1 MLEELTFIIFRGL
14 GAGGLTAM
22 IALSFNIV
30 HTSSR
35 ILNFA
40 TGNLLIAA
48 AFISAVFFVPAA
60 GPLSWFMWLIIA
72 SVGLGVFTVFQ
83 GYITLLPLKY
93 TEENSWLVT
102 TMAASVIVGALLLL
116 TQGPYIKSASEPF
129 PPIMIYGMRTPAAYG
144 LCIVLAIAWFF
155 ALRLFLTRT
164 WAGLA
169 ISALSQDYDAA
180 RTAGIPVRRL
190 QLIAFFV
197 SGLII
202 GSAGFVAAPIMSI
215 SPDAGFRYVINGF
228 LGAIIGGLDNNLGGL
243 LGGFFIGVLS
253 VLTIYTVGGEYE
265 SMITLG
271 LMVVILMVRP
281 QGVFGRTQAR
291 RV

>member
-1 MLEELTFIIFRGL
+1 MLEEISFIVFRGL

-48 AFISAVFFVPAA
+48 AFVSALFFAPT
-60 GPLSWFMWLIIA
+60 GGFGSWVLLLLVSTIG
-72 SVGLGVFTVFQ
+72 VGLLVAVQ

-102 TMAASVIVGALLLL
+102 TMAASVIIGALLLL
-116 TQGPYIKSASEPF
+116 TQGPFVQTATDPF
-129 PPIMIYGMRTPAAYG
+129 PPLTLFGMRTPTSYA
-144 LCIVLAIAWFF
+144 LCIALAFVWFIA
-155 ALRLFLTRT
+155 LHYFLTRSWT
-164 WAGLA
+164 GLA

-190 QLIAFFV
+190 QLVAFFV

-202 GSAGFVAAPIMSI
+202 GSAGFIAAPIMSI

-228 LGAIIGGLDNNLGGL
+228 IGAIVGGLDNNVGGVV
-243 LGGFFIGVLS
+243 GGFLVGVLS
-253 VLTIYTVGGEYE
+253 MLTIYTVGGEFE
-265 SMITLG
+265 SAITLA
-271 LMVVILMVRP
+271 LMVTVLMIRP
-281 QGVFGRTQAR
+281 QGLFGRTQAR

>member
-1 MLEELTFIIFRGL
+1 MLEELSFIILRGL

-35 ILNFA
+35 VLNFA

-48 AFISAVFFVPAA
+48 AFVSALLFVPTSGIAM
-60 GPLSWFMWLIIA
+60 WFVWLVVA
-72 SVGLGVFTVFQ
+72 MLGMGLFVVAQ

-93 TEENSWLVT
+93 SEENSWLVT
-102 TMAASVIVGALLLL
+102 TMAASVIIGALLLL
-116 TQGPYIKSASEPF
+116 TQGPFIKSAFDPF
-129 PPIMIYGMRTPAAYG
+129 PPIVLFGMRTPAAYG
-144 LCIVLAIAWFF
+144 LCILLAVGWFIA
-155 ALRLFLTRT
+155 LYLFLTRT

-190 QLIAFFV
+190 QLIAFFI
-197 SGLII
+197 SGLIL
-202 GSAGFVAAPIMSI
+202 GSAGFIAAPIMTI

-228 LGAIIGGLDNNLGGL
+228 IGAIVGGLDNNLGGL
-243 LGGFFIGVLS
+243 IGGFMVGVLS
-253 VLTIYTVGGEYE
+253 ALSIYTIGGEFE
-265 SMITLG
+265 SAITLG
-271 LMVVILMVRP
+271 LMVLILMIRP
-281 QGVFGRTQAR
+281 QGLFGRSQAR

>member
-1 MLEELTFIIFRGL
+1 MLEELSFIIFRGL

-35 ILNFA
+35 VLNFA

-48 AFISAVFFVPAA
+48 AFVSALLYVPAD
-60 GPLSWFMWLIIA
+60 GFVMWLLLAVATTI
-72 SVGLGVFTVFQ
+72 GLGLFVVVQ

-102 TMAASVIVGALLLL
+102 TMAASVIIGAVLLL
-116 TQGPYIKSASEPF
+116 TQGPFVRNAADPF
-129 PPIMIYGMRTPAAYG
+129 PPISLFGMRTPASYG
-144 LCIVLAIAWFF
+144 LCIALAFAWFI
-155 ALRLFLTRT
+155 ALHLFLTRSWT
-164 WAGLA
+164 GLA

-190 QLIAFFV
+190 QLVAFFV
-197 SGLII
+197 SGVIL
-202 GSAGFVAAPIMSI
+202 GSAGFIAAPIMSI

-228 LGAIIGGLDNNLGGL
+228 IGAIIGGLDNNLGGL
-243 LGGFFIGVLS
+243 VGGFTVGVLS
-253 VLTIYTVGGEYE
+253 VLSIYTVGGEFE
-265 SMITLG
+265 SAITLA
-271 LMVVILMVRP
+271 LMVTVLMIRP
-281 QGVFGRTQAR
+281 QGLFGRTQAR